1 MSQEMKN
8 RINELQIFQA
18 IISKKLLNKFGIK
31 NKDTKDEW
39 GWFIDPEINYFKKQI
54 VTQFSIPTTIQEDAT
69 ESIRSIKSIQH
80 FNVFDEQTA
89 TITSSY
95 YINIVKFITIL
106 SLAYILIVL

>member
-8 RINELQIFQA
+8 RINELRNFQSIITTKIF
-18 IISKKLLNKFGIK
+18 NKFGINDK
-31 NKDTKDEW
+31 ETFDEW

-54 VTQFSIPTTIQEDAT
+54 VTQFTIPTTIEEEKSTINHFTNELVFNEQAT
-69 ESIRSIKSIQH
+69 
-80 FNVFDEQTA
+80 TA
-89 TITSSY
+89 TVTTSY